1 MIGCIAFNAA
11 ALIRHAYSG
20 TIAEYVQPLSNGTY
34 LLALAY
40 LAIASTM
47 FTTLLSSYALTHL
60 EASKMSVFSNLSTL
74 VSIAGGAWILHEP
87 VSGYHIIG
95 ALLII
100 AGVLGTNISG
110 AAYKSIS
117 IEKTR

>member
-1 MIGCIAFNAA
+1 
-11 ALIRHAYSG
+11 
-20 TIAEYVQPLSNGTY
+20 
-34 LLALAY
+34 
-40 LAIASTM
+40 M

-100 AGVLGTNISG
+100 AGVLGTNSSG
-110 AAYKSIS
+110 NVRGRVKQVKADTSLQK
-117 IEKTR
+117 